1 MITIATYYNIMDAE
15 LAKSRLEDNGIQA
28 FIADEAS
35 YSIGYGPVVGGARLQ
50 VPAEE
55 VERAKA
61 MLSAKT
67 TMVLPNDPE
76 MQDDGTPAES
86 LHVMDEAEIKAAWR
100 KLFRALLNILRRIAR
115 I

>member
-1 MITIATYYNIMDAE
+1 MITIATYLNIMDAE

-35 YSIGYGPVVGGARLQ
+35 YSIGYGSVVGGVRLQ
-50 VPAEE
+50 VPGNE

-67 TMVLPNDPE
+67 TMVLPYDPE

-86 LHVMDEAEIKAAWR
+86 MHVMNEAEIKEAYR
-100 KLFRALLNILRRIAR
+100 KLFRAALNILRRMR
-115 I
+115 T